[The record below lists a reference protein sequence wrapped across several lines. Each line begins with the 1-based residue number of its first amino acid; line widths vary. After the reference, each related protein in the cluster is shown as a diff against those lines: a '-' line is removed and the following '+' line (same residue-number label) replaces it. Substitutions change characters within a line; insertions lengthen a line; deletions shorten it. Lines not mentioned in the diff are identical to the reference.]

1 MPNPE
6 GEIWRAILNW
16 IIPFALAGSIIQA
29 ATKMLTRKRTFTGI
43 LLSFVVSMLL
53 SVMVGTLAFM
63 YFEEVFKAA
72 SVTSFIAIT
81 SNQLS
86 TYLVEQLKIDK
97 GLNVIFSSI
106 FNAIAK
112 KINKILE

>member
-29 ATKMLTRKRTFTGI
+29 ATRMLSRTRTFTGI

-53 SVMVGTLAFM
+53 SVSVGTLAFL

-72 SVTSFIAIT
+72 SITSFVAIT

-97 GLNVIFSSI
+97 GLNTIVNSVFG
-106 FNAIAK
+106 ALA
-112 KINKILE
+112 NKIKKMLE